1 MPEQQPL
8 AEIFDAGA
16 GDFERMAPSLWNP
29 MGNALVAAADVKLN
43 ENVLDA
49 CCGGGSI
56 TVPAAQSAGPNAV
69 VDAVDLSAEL
79 LETASA
85 KARTLSLENVVF
97 TQADILSF
105 QPDTEYD
112 VVLCG
117 YALFFL
123 PDMDAGVRHLASLLR
138 SGGRLALS
146 TWAEGALTD
155 FSSALFR
162 HCAAEGVELPGP
174 SETSRDNM
182 LRINTE
188 QKAADWLSGLGF
200 AEVHAAHTSVPVQ
213 LSPDLAWSLV
223 MGSPLRLMLPAD
235 AAAAERVREAFLAEL
250 GPEYTLNANTL
261 LVTAVKP

>member
-8 AEIFDAGA
+8 ADIFDAGA

-29 MGNALVAAADVKLN
+29 MGNALVAAADVKLD
-43 ENVLDA
+43 ESVLDA

-56 TVPAAQSAGPNAV
+56 TVPAAQSAGPGAI

-79 LETASA
+79 LEVAAA
-85 KARTLSLENVVF
+85 KAETLSLENVVF
-97 TQADILSF
+97 TQSDILGYR
-105 QPDTEYD
+105 PDTEYD

-117 YALFFL
+117 YAVFFL

-138 SGGRLALS
+138 SGGRFAFS
-146 TWAEGALTD
+146 TWAEGALTE

-162 HCAAEGVELPGP
+162 HCAAEGVELPGT
-174 SETSRDNM
+174 SESSRDNM
-182 LRINTE
+182 LRINTP
-188 QKAADWLSGLGF
+188 QKASDWLQELGLKD
-200 AEVHAAHTSVPVQ
+200 VHAVHTSAPVQ

-223 MGSPLRLMLPAD
+223 MGSALRLLQPAD
-235 AAAAERVREAFLAEL
+235 AAAAGRVRDAFLAEL
-250 GPEYTLNANTL
+250 GEEYTLNADTL